1 MCNLNFG
8 GLMFNVRINVYKM
21 FFFYVFY
28 IFIGN
33 DFVEDLEF

>member
-8 GLMFNVRINVYKM
+8 GLMFNVLINVYKM
-21 FFFYVFY
+21 FFFYIFY
-28 IFIGN
+28 ILIGN